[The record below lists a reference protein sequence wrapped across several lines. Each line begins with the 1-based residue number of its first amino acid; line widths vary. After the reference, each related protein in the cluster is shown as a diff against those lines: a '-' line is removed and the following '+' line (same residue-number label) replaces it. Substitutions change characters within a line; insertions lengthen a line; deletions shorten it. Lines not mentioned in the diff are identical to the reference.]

1 MERNGL
7 SPDVV
12 DDVVFGCVTQI
23 GEQSANIARTSL
35 LGAGWPETIPGMT
48 VDRKCGSSEAA
59 VHVAVGEIMA
69 GAFDVVGAG
78 GAESM
83 SRGPLGSNRAMHGA
97 VFWAL
102 VRARFE
108 ITSTGEAAGRSR
120 QLGSHSL
127 EGPTP

>member
-69 GAFDVVGAG
+69 GACDVVVARS
-78 GAESM
+78 EEHTSDLQSLM
-83 SRGPLGSNRAMHGA
+83 RISYV
-97 VFWAL
+97 VFCL
-102 VRARFE
+102 KKKKNMP
-108 ITSTGEAAGRSR
+108 R
-120 QLGSHSL
+120 QQI
-127 EGPTP
+127 

>member
-1 MERNGL
+1 MTSNPVVIVDAVRTPIGRFCGSLAPVRADHLGAVVLNALMERNGL

-59 VHVAVGEIMA
+59 VHVARSEEHTSELQSLMRN
-69 GAFDVVGAG
+69 
-78 GAESM
+78 SY
-83 SRGPLGSNRAMHGA
+83 A
-97 VFWAL
+97 VFFL
-102 VRARFE
+102 KKKNKNN
-108 ITSTGEAAGRSR
+108 
-120 QLGSHSL
+120 
-127 EGPTP
+127 